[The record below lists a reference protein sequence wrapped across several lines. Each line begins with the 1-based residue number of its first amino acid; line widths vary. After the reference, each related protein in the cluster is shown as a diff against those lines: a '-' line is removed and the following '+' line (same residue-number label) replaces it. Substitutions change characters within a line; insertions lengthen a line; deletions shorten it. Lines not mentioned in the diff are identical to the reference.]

1 MRYQR
6 NMSLVK
12 VKGFESLRR
21 DTSSGAIVNTNRS
34 AYLLAKKKVADAT
47 KHKDQMRMAVRE
59 INNLKSEMHEIK
71 DMLKKVIEKN
81 GN

>member
-1 MRYQR
+1 MRCQR

-12 VKGFESLRR
+12 VKVFESLRR